1 MKSKPWTSPGC
12 KVHRNLAIQSHRH
25 CPRPKRVRAA
35 ATAAQAQTQIIV
47 DEGLGLKV
55 DQKRGFVLS
64 AVKQATTF
72 VLRPTFDWAVHQPNI
87 PLKEKVGEL
96 AAELEIETGW

>member
-1 MKSKPWTSPGC
+1 M
-12 KVHRNLAIQSHRH
+12 
-25 CPRPKRVRAA
+25 
-35 ATAAQAQTQIIV
+35 
-47 DEGLGLKV
+47 KV